1 MEHSYLDEYS
11 SADSFIHRLEP
22 RIKVIAFFTLIIF
35 IVLLPQG
42 SFFVLGA
49 NASLIAFCILLSRI
63 PLLAF
68 FRRSSAALPFIAA
81 MSLFILFAR
90 QGRPLWAYSFG
101 PLRLSISYE
110 GLTGFFSILLKAY
123 LCILC
128 ALLLAFSTNFV
139 HLLKALEKLKV
150 PSIFIMVVSFMYRYL
165 FILQD
170 ELEHMKQA
178 KESRTVGGSRWFH
191 LKALSNMLGVLFV
204 RTYERAEEVYLAMC
218 ARGFD
223 GTIKTIYDFKIT
235 PKDVYFLLAVIS
247 FLFLARVGI

>member
-1 MEHSYLDEYS
+1 MEHSYFDEYS
-11 SADSFIHRLEP
+11 SMDSFIHRLEP
-22 RIKVIAFFTLIIF
+22 RIKAIAFFALIIF
-35 IVLLPQG
+35 IVLAPQG
-42 SFFVLGA
+42 SFFILGA
-49 NASLIAFCILLSRI
+49 YTAVVVFCIFLSRI
-63 PLLAF
+63 PLAVFL
-68 FRRSSAALPFIAA
+68 RRSFTALPFIAA

-90 QGRPLWAYSFG
+90 PGRPLWAHSFG
-101 PLRLSISYE
+101 PLHLSISYE
-110 GLTGFFSILLKAY
+110 GLTGFFNILLKAY

-128 ALLLAFSTNFV
+128 ALLLAFSTNFI

-191 LKALSNMLGVLFV
+191 ARALANMLGVLFV

-223 GTIKTIYDFKIT
+223 GTVKTIYDFKIK

-247 FLFLARVGI
+247 FLFLARVGA